1 VTATTSELARWLRR
15 ELQQRG
21 LTQNQAA
28 VYAGVAP
35 ATLSEVLNRG
45 HVPKVETLFRL
56 ADYFATSREAV
67 LRLAGHLPAT
77 GHAMPTAKD
86 PPSWDSLAELDDD
99 YLIDELLA
107 EFRKV
112 PDAWKAEAIAQVAL
126 FARLAEQPPARIIGA
141 EDEDE
146 DGDEKAQADQEAAT
160 AA

>member
-1 VTATTSELARWLRR
+1 VATTTELARWLRR

-56 ADYFATSREAV
+56 ADYFETSREAV
-67 LRLAGHLPAT
+67 LRLAGHLPPA
-77 GHAMPTAKD
+77 GHLSPAGKALPSRDAPTE
-86 PPSWDSLAELDDD
+86 PGED
-99 YLIDELLA
+99 YLIDELLV

-126 FARLAEQPPARIIGA
+126 FARLAERPPARIIGA